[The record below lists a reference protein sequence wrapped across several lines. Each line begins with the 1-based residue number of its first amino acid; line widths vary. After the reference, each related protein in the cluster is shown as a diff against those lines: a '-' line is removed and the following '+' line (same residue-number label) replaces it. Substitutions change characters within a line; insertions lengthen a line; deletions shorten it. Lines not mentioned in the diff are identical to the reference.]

1 MVCANFLVQQM
12 GPGMRAGT
20 SLVHE
25 NKRREAETRSAIMS
39 KLNLLID
46 FLALE
51 TTQGRRATKTQQLYY
66 YQAQNSIL
74 LLENGKIVKST
85 CAFSERFM
93 TFQVNSLVASAT
105 ETLQF
110 LR

>member
-12 GPGMRAGT
+12 GPGMQGGT

-25 NKRREAETRSAIMS
+25 NKRREAETRSAIMC

-51 TTQGRRATKTQQLYY
+51 TTQGRRATKTQQHYY
-66 YQAQNSIL
+66 YQAQKSIL
-74 LLENGKIVKST
+74 LLENGKLLKLT
-85 CAFSERFM
+85 CVALGRFL
-93 TFQVNSLVASAT
+93 TFKYICGNL
-105 ETLQF
+105 
-110 LR
+110 